1 MSPKF
6 FVHLCPVHWEV
17 RDKHQAASEEA
28 TVEEIQDSDEL
39 DLDAEEVVVFG
50 VHQHFADLLVDAERS
65 EHLFVLV
72 GLVGKELF
80 FD

>member
-1 MSPKF
+1 
-6 FVHLCPVHWEV
+6 
-17 RDKHQAASEEA
+17 
-28 TVEEIQDSDEL
+28 
-39 DLDAEEVVVFG
+39 LDAEEVVVFG